1 MQKFRRNYQGPAL
14 RFLNPRPHFKSIKR
28 DTVYKRDFFGE
39 RYCRVTSLIQ
49 SQEESGRT
57 SFSREAPVGLAQPQ
71 FQCPSAFVASLYQSV
86 EAPCTMVPRHFDHT
100 LRHFCLLF
108 CCPNYLITP
117 QSQIYLIFSLFVLSR
132 KKGLKGRLKHLIFGP
147 GQGVISRLRV
157 TQGRGISR

>member
-1 MQKFRRNYQGPAL
+1 MLQQGHQDVIDMKFQRETADRNAEVSKKL
-14 RFLNPRPHFKSIKR
+14 PRTSSEILEPLPHFKSIKR
-28 DTVYKRDFFGE
+28 DMVYKRDFFGE

-71 FQCPSAFVASLYQSV
+71 FQCPRAFVASPYLSV

-100 LRHFCLLF
+100 LRHLCLLF

-117 QSQIYLIFSLFVLSR
+117 QS
-132 KKGLKGRLKHLIFGP
+132 
-147 GQGVISRLRV
+147 
-157 TQGRGISR
+157 